1 MNNFVDTDYITI
13 IIPSIGRETLKNSI
27 QSLFDQTLNKW
38 KVIIVYDGCKNI
50 LDLDLLNDKRI
61 SYYEIEKTNG
71 VINQAGDVRNY
82 GMQFVKSKWVGF
94 LDDDDCLGQNYVE
107 YFFKNCE
114 LFHFDIFIYRMIQ
127 EDLKIFPSLLSKD
140 IIPCDVGISFIM
152 NIDLFRK
159 CELKFENSHC
169 EDYDFLYLA
178 KKKNHLILISHYI
191 QYFIKSCENDYMDKE
206 IELKNTFKDVVFING
221 INPNCFLHFCK
232 NVKLLKTY

>member
-1 MNNFVDTDYITI
+1 MSNFADNSDYITI

-27 QSLFDQTLNKW
+27 QSLLNQTLNKW
-38 KVIIVYDGCKNI
+38 KAIIVYDGCKNI
-50 LDLDLLNDKRI
+50 LDLDLLNDRRL
-61 SYYEIEKTNG
+61 SYYEIEKTSG

-94 LDDDDCLGQNYVE
+94 LDDDDCLGKNYVE

-114 LFHFDIFIYRMIQ
+114 LFHFDVFIYRMIQ

-152 NIDLFRK
+152 KMELFRK
-159 CELKFENSHC
+159 CGLKFENSHC
-169 EDYDFLYLA
+169 EDYDFLYIV

-191 QYFIKSCENDYMDKE
+191 QYFIKSCENDFVDKNV
-206 IELKNTFKDVVFING
+206 LLLNNLNNVVFING
-221 INPNCFLHFCK
+221 INPNCLINYYNLMK
-232 NVKLLKTY
+232 

>member
-50 LDLDLLNDKRI
+50 LDSNLLNDKRI
-61 SYYEIEKTNG
+61 SYYEIEKSNG

-82 GMQFVKSKWVGF
+82 GMRFVESKWVGF
-94 LDDDDCLGQNYVE
+94 LDDDDCLGKNYVE

-152 NIDLFRK
+152 NIELFRE
-159 CELKFENSHC
+159 CGLKFENSHC
-169 EDYDFLYLA
+169 EDYDFLYMV

-191 QYFIKSCENDYMDKE
+191 QYFIKSCENDFVDKNV
-206 IELKNTFKDVVFING
+206 LLLNDLNNVVFING
-221 INPNCFLHFCK
+221 FNPNCLINYYNLMK
-232 NVKLLKTY
+232 